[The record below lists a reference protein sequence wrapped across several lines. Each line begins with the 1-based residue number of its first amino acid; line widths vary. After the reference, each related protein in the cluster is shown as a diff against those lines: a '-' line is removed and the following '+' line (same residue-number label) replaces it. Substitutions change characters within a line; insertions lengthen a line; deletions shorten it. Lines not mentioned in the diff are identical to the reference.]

1 MMIRYPL
8 VFITLLLL
16 LFSCTPKPQRNNI
29 IISFSPDKQSL
40 QFKGL
45 DPAVAGEVSRDTLGN
60 GWQTLV
66 PVYRM
71 PADTDMMSYQPIQ
84 PGKYQLA
91 DSVVIFTPD
100 TPFVAGQEYFVR
112 WYHFD
117 KGKKATDY
125 LRGQLRP
132 GQTQFTDLIFKQ

>member
-1 MMIRYPL
+1 MKR
-8 VFITLLLL
+8 FLLALL
-16 LFSCTPKPQRNNI
+16 LFLFSCSPKPQHNT
-29 IISFSPDKQSL
+29 ISISLTPNKQSL
-40 QFKGL
+40 LLKGL
-45 DPAVAGEVSRDTLGN
+45 DPAVAGEISRDTLGN

-100 TPFVAGQEYFVR
+100 TPFVKEQAYFVR